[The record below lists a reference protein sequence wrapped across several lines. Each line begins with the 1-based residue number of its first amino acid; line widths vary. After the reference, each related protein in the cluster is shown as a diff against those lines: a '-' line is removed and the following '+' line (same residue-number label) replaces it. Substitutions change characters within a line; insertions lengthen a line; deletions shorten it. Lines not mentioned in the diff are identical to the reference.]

1 MNKKQVRKS
10 HKMDMKHFLRNY
22 CYIDN
27 EMLID
32 ELCNLSHK
40 DLKKIAPLYGIEL
53 VRTNFDLVSN
63 EQILNGT
70 IIFVEDIFGNPAP
83 YVNPNRDLS
92 WNNELDTELG
102 TPYVSMIVEEVKFD
116 KKGRQKSLT
125 RIIKLRRDDKNGRY

>member
-1 MNKKQVRKS
+1 MFKGKSGVTLISLVVTIIVLIILASISVYSGLASIKSSRYTRFQNELEIMQAQV
-10 HKMDMKHFLRNY
+10 
-22 CYIDN
+22 
-27 EMLID
+27 
-32 ELCNLSHK
+32 NL
-40 DLKKIAPLYGIEL
+40 LYE
-53 VRTNFDLVSN
+53 RYQ